1 VGCSGEC
8 TYRAHEAGAAI
19 ANEEIEMI
27 GGNAQAA
34 RAMLARGGVLAGEV
48 AASAHYEAAAPIAR
62 RLDRCRPAVIRPA
75 DLGDIAARL
84 RHPAGPEGCGLAMLF
99 ADDLV
104 VGAMEARALRAMARQ
119 VKRAQALHAFCEM
132 ITDDDGEPNI
142 SVAQAVDRAARRLAD
157 AIDDA
162 MDYLDVDDD
171 VRLTPAGIAAIDAE
185 TARRL
190 LANMQPAPA
199 AAQARYEAGCDE
211 AGCEDP
217 ICDAAGFC
225 ARRGVR

>member
-1 VGCSGEC
+1 MTTKSTRETRYLAAAIAARAGQQGGALVGCSGEC
-8 TYRAHEAGAAI
+8 AYRAHEAGAAI

-104 VGAMEARALRAMARQ
+104 AGAMEARALRAMARQ

-132 ITDDDGEPNI
+132 ITDDDGEPEPNI

-162 MDYLDVDDD
+162 MDYLDLDDD
-171 VRLTPAGIAAIDAE
+171 MLG
-185 TARRL
+185 
-190 LANMQPAPA
+190 
-199 AAQARYEAGCDE
+199 
-211 AGCEDP
+211 
-217 ICDAAGFC
+217 
-225 ARRGVR
+225 GVR